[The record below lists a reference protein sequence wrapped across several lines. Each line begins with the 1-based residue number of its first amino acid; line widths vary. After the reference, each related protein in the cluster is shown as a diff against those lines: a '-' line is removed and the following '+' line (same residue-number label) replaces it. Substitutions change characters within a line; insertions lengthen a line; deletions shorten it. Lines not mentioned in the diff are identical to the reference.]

1 MGKESRF
8 FLLKK
13 RGAVAIQLSD
23 SADSTKNFA
32 TKKKNENNIGFS
44 CSNKIKCDL
53 NSFVK
58 QKLKR

>member
-32 TKKKNENNIGFS
+32 TKKKM
-44 CSNKIKCDL
+44 KIIL
-53 NSFVK
+53 VFHV
-58 QKLKR
+58 QIR